1 MTTEIK
7 EDATGIGS
15 TEHDQAMIEKADNSS
30 IEQEMVT
37 KGEQVPTPNRP
48 EWLPEKYKTVDDFL
62 AGHKALEEKLGGQDD
77 RDDPSNSKGEESVPD
92 ESDAQDVTTN
102 VLDEF
107 HQEYAESGELTPESY
122 EKLEGL
128 GYDRDTVDIHIEG
141 MKAIAAATLT
151 KAHGVVGG
159 EEEYNEMVSW
169 AVDNMSEPEI
179 ESYNK
184 QLQGDESQWELA
196 LRGLHD
202 KYLNSGEA
210 PVSRI
215 QSGDKP
221 VKQGIQ
227 PFADQTAVRTAM
239 SDKRYKTDSSYRKSV
254 EDRLAISDNN
264 AMGVGNISTGTH
276 RHG

>member
-62 AGHKALEEKLGGQDD
+62 AGHKALEEKLGNPDN

-202 KYLNSGEA
+202 KYLNSGDA
-210 PVSRI
+210 PVSRVR
-215 QSGDKP
+215 SGEKP
-221 VKQGIQ
+221 FNPGVQ
-227 PFADQTAVRTAM
+227 PFMDQVEVKLAM
-239 SDKRYKTDSSYRKSV
+239 GDKRYKTDPAYRKQI
-254 EDRLAISDNN
+254 EERLAISDNHT
-264 AMGVGNISTGTH
+264 MGVGNMPKGVA

>member
-1 MTTEIK
+1 MSDIK
-7 EDATGIGS
+7 ETASGIGG
-15 TEHDQAMIEKADNSS
+15 TTHDQAMIDKAENSS
-30 IEQEMVT
+30 MEQEVQLSNT
-37 KGEQVPTPNRP
+37 PTPAEEARP

-62 AGHKALEEKLGGQDD
+62 AGHKELESKLGNPDD
-77 RDDPSNSKGEESVPD
+77 REDPSNSKGEEAVPD
-92 ESDAQDVTTN
+92 ESTAEDVAVN

-128 GYDRDTVDIHIEG
+128 GYDKDTVDIHIEG

-159 EEEYNEMVSW
+159 EEEYTEMVNW

-202 KYLNSGEA
+202 KYLNSGDA
-210 PVSRI
+210 PVARI
-215 QSGDKP
+215 QSGEKP
-221 VKQGIQ
+221 FKQGIQ
-227 PFADQTAVRTAM
+227 PFMDQAEVKLAM
-239 SDKRYKTDSSYRKSV
+239 GDKRYKNDPSYRKAI
-254 EDRLAISDNN
+254 EERLAISDNST
-264 AMGVGNISTGTH
+264 MGVGHTDKGTH
-276 RHG
+276 RYG